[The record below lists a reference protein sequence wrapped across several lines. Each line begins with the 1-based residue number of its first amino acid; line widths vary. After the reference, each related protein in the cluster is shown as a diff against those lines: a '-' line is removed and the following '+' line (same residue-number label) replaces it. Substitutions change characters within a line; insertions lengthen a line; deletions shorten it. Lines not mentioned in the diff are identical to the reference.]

1 MQNNATT
8 SRSRQQPLTLP
19 IRLDRTLRS
28 QSQQVHA
35 ALRSAII
42 EGRLA
47 PGTKLPSS
55 RNLAEQLAVRR
66 NAIVSAYEQL
76 LGDGLVDAKHG
87 AGTYVAAELPAPTIV
102 PPKAQVTIASSDRGA
117 FSLGHTYVDPRLLQ
131 RLALALRRRVAT
143 ATPDGLGYGDPRGST
158 HLRTQIALHLAANR
172 GIRCDPS
179 CIIVVSGTQHAIR
192 LCTDALL
199 SPGDGVLMEDP
210 GYYAA
215 QTTFRVAG
223 MKLVPVAVDTEGMAL
238 PQARKRILT
247 AKAAYVTPSHQF
259 PTGVTMSMPRRV
271 ALLDWAK
278 ATNAW
283 IFEDDYDSE
292 FRYDGP
298 PLTAL
303 AGLGVEHVIYIGT
316 FTKTLFASLRLAYIV
331 APPAV
336 VERAVVARAAI
347 DRFPPGFMQ
356 DAVADLMADGEL
368 AAHMRRMRSRYREA
382 RDAVAAVLGKAAQGA
397 LRVTPPMQGLHMIA
411 YLADGV
417 TTDVARAI
425 RQRAKIQCKL
435 LSETRISSHGRE
447 GFILGFSG
455 HSLDQLAA
463 AAFRLGTLARD
474 ELGHGRRASRTAR
487 HQA

>member
-1 MQNNATT
+1 MRNITT
-8 SRSRQQPLTLP
+8 TLRSRQQPLALP
-19 IRLDRTLRS
+19 IRLDRTLRG

-35 ALRSAII
+35 ALRSAIV
-42 EGRLA
+42 EGQLA

-76 LGDGLVDAKHG
+76 LSDGLVDAKHG

-102 PPKAQVTIASSDRGA
+102 PPKVQVTIASSDRGA
-117 FSLGHTYVDPRLLQ
+117 FSLGHTHVDPRLLQ
-131 RLALALRRRVAT
+131 RLALALRRRVST
-143 ATPDGLGYGDPRGST
+143 AKPDGLGYGDPRGSE
-158 HLRTQIALHLAANR
+158 HLRNQIALHLAANR
-172 GIRCDPS
+172 GIRSDPT
-179 CIIVVSGTQHAIR
+179 CVIVVSGTQHAIR

-199 SPGDGVLMEDP
+199 SPADGVLMEDP

-215 QTTFRVAG
+215 QTTFRAAG
-223 MKLVPVAVDTEGMAL
+223 IKLVPVAVDAEGMAL
-238 PQARKRILT
+238 PKARKRLLT

-259 PTGVTMSMPRRV
+259 PTGVTMSMPHRV

-278 ATNAW
+278 AANAW

-303 AGLGVEHVIYIGT
+303 AGLDGERVIYIGT

-336 VERAVVARAAI
+336 VERATVARAAI

-356 DAVADLMADGEL
+356 DAVADLMANGEL

-382 RDAVAAVLGKAAQGA
+382 RDVVAAVLEKTAQGA
-397 LRVTPPMQGLHMIA
+397 LRVTAPMQGLHMIA

-417 TTDVARAI
+417 TTDVASAI
-425 RQRAKIQCKL
+425 RRKAEVQCKL
-435 LSETRISSHGRE
+435 LSETRLSSRGPE

-455 HSLDQLAA
+455 HPLDQLAA
-463 AAFRLGTLARD
+463 AAFRLGTSARE
-474 ELGHGRRASRTAR
+474 ELGQDRRPSRVA
-487 HQA
+487 